1 MLFTNTKILKNTNLG
16 IIKILKAKNYRYAI
30 IFGFQYFD
38 SQEFE
43 CQTCVL
49 CLSKQS
55 VIGSIQLYELNE
67 FLINASFPRGVD
79 STQNAK
85 KQTFFIRILL
95 LRPRLNILIFPSSL
109 RGKILLRMLLDNSL

>member
-85 KQTFFIRILL
+85 KTNFFYKNIVTPAKVEYSYFSVEFKGENTLANA
-95 LRPRLNILIFPSSL
+95 PR
-109 RGKILLRMLLDNSL
+109 